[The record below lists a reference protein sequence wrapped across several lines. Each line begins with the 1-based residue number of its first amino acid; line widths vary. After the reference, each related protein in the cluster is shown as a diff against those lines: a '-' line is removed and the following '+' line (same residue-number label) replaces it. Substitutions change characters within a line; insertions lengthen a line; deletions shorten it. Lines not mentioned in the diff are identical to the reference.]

1 MKLKLNK
8 KTMIIAGAAVLAAAL
23 IAVVAII
30 ISTTRKKVP
39 ENVQEPTTAT
49 DLMVVDITDADGK
62 SYKLEGVGVTDES
75 GKTVITVT
83 DENGNKTVIT
93 GNVSVGADGRKTVT
107 GATVTEGGK
116 LVTSEGVSISTEG
129 ATVGEIKDN
138 NRGETATDIVVS
150 SDKVKDVLDKQE
162 QASMEAASRA
172 EAESRQQADKPS
184 SDPET
189 REPAKEPETQA
200 PAIEPETEETT
211 KAPAGGN
218 TTEPKP
224 EPKPEPTEPT
234 TKAPEQSAEQEF
246 LANSELGE
254 YDTYVKV
261 YNYKGTR
268 TNLTVPSHIN
278 GKPVT
283 SVSIRN
289 NGSITKVTI
298 PDTATACKLYS
309 CGSLEVVNMGKG
321 MSTINSYAITDC
333 KSIREINIA
342 ADKVVLM
349 DGWCTTNTV
358 YNPYFKDAVL
368 NFTTSPDRVKVKTSS
383 SREVYSTASDDVAGF
398 VTIVSFDYLT
408 SDTSEQEQSKGMFGR
423 VNFNVK

>member
-1 MKLKLNK
+1 MKLKLNR
-8 KTMIIAGAAVLAAAL
+8 KTMIIAGTAVLAAAL

-30 ISTTRKKVP
+30 ISATRKKAP

-107 GATVTEGGK
+107 GATVTEGGR

-138 NRGETATDIVVS
+138 NKGETATDIVVS
-150 SDKVKDVLDKQE
+150 ADKVKDVLDKQE

-189 REPAKEPETQA
+189 REPAKEPETQS

-218 TTEPKP
+218 TTESKP

-246 LANSELGE
+246 LANSTYGVYDGIMYILGYSGKSE
-254 YDTYVKV
+254 KVVVPSYINGVAVKSIYIERNSYVKE
-261 YNYKGTR
+261 
-268 TNLTVPSHIN
+268 I
-278 GKPVT
+278 
-283 SVSIRN
+283 
-289 NGSITKVTI
+289 TI
-298 PDTATACKLYS
+298 PDTVTECKLYTLD
-309 CGSLEVVNMGKG
+309 SLEVVNMGKG